1 VTKARQGSERNGA
14 DQADVVICG
23 GGPVGAA
30 LALALHAG
38 GRSCRILDARPGGKH
53 DATAFDPRTLALS
66 YGSRLILE
74 RLGVWNSLSVTPIS
88 SIHVSQQGS
97 FGRTV
102 IDAAEEGVPALGYLI
117 GYSELDSGLR
127 AALQGRVELEATA
140 SASRI
145 EAGPDR
151 AAVTWT
157 KDGKPQ
163 VASALLVAI
172 ADGGTSSADED
183 ARISHDY
190 AQTAIVADVTPRI
203 PHRNRAWERFS
214 ASGPIALLPK
224 QRDYAMVWSVNPED
238 ADSLVSASSA
248 DFLAKLDAATAGK
261 TGGFAA
267 VGPRILFP
275 LSLRYYRKTTGERT
289 VAIGNA
295 AQTLHPVAGQG
306 FNLGLRDAWA
316 LAQALDGSSD
326 CGSPFVLA
334 AYAASRRIDRIG
346 TIRFTDLLAR
356 VFTVDSAV
364 MRAGRGAALTWFD
377 LVPPAR
383 RFLARR
389 MIFGASAWP

>member
-1 VTKARQGSERNGA
+1 
-14 DQADVVICG
+14 
-23 GGPVGAA
+23 
-30 LALALHAG
+30 
-38 GRSCRILDARPGGKH
+38 
-53 DATAFDPRTLALS
+53 
-66 YGSRLILE
+66 
-74 RLGVWNSLSVTPIS
+74 
-88 SIHVSQQGS
+88 
-97 FGRTV
+97 
-102 IDAAEEGVPALGYLI
+102 
-117 GYSELDSGLR
+117 
-127 AALQGRVELEATA
+127 
-140 SASRI
+140 
-145 EAGPDR
+145 
-151 AAVTWT
+151 
-157 KDGKPQ
+157 
-163 VASALLVAI
+163 
-172 ADGGTSSADED
+172 
-183 ARISHDY
+183 
-190 AQTAIVADVTPRI
+190 
-203 PHRNRAWERFS
+203 
-214 ASGPIALLPK
+214 
-224 QRDYAMVWSVNPED
+224 
-238 ADSLVSASSA
+238 
-248 DFLAKLDAATAGK
+248 
-261 TGGFAA
+261 

-289 VAIGNA
+289 VALGNA